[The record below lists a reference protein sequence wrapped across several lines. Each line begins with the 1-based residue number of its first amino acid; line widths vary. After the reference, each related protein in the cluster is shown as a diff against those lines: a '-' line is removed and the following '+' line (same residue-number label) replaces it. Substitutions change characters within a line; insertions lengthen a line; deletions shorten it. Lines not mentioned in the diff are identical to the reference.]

1 MTTLDVAALDKWL
14 SQNSYKEECLRCGAE
29 QLVFAAFEAG
39 FMSADCEAC
48 GIGLNVRID
57 TIRTIAYSDEAMR
70 ALRVLATDKH
80 LPLTFRAQCDMVFC
94 LAHRYRTFFEQEK
107 EASSR

>member
-1 MTTLDVAALDKWL
+1 MLDVMKLDEWL
-14 SQNSYKEECLRCGAE
+14 SRNSYEECLRCGANR
-29 QLVFAAFEAG
+29 LVFAAFQTG

-70 ALRVLATDKH
+70 ALRALAVDKR
-80 LPLTFRAQCDMVFC
+80 LPLKFRAECDMVVC

-107 EASSR
+107 EALSR